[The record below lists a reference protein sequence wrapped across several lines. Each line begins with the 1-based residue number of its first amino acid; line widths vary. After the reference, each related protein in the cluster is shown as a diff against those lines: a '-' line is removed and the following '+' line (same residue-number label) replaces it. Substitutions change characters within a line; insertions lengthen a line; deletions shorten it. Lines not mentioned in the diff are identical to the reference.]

1 MGNNST
7 NTKSDEDAEA
17 MFQNATRLSNA
28 NESIMIED
36 IVHNIIMNTV
46 PMDTADGS
54 FHVLKQTMSFEDSP
68 FMTWE
73 ADHDVHTVLSP
84 RTMNMYNLKFW
95 PIALHFWHEHQ
106 FGPTRNEAM
115 ARYAIRHDHEK
126 DKNHIGIL
134 VDSTSSGNSSSSL
147 DQHSVGV
154 FDYECDTGTKLSRNE
169 WNHANG
175 KGFGA
180 TSNTQGID
188 QIHLGITTGRVDLF
202 MTKRY
207 DIQCCF
213 FP

>member
-1 MGNNST
+1 MT
-7 NTKSDEDAEA
+7 
-17 MFQNATRLSNA
+17 
-28 NESIMIED
+28 ED
-36 IVHNIIMNTV
+36 IVHNLIMNTV
-46 PMDTADGS
+46 PMDTTDGS
-54 FHVLKQTMSFEDSP
+54 LDVLRQTMSFEDSP

-73 ADHDVHTVLSP
+73 ADHDVLKNANSTFPKNYEYAQLKVLAY
-84 RTMNMYNLKFW
+84 RLAFL
-95 PIALHFWHEHQ
+95 ALHENQ
-106 FGPTRNEAM
+106 FGPARNEAM

-213 FP
+213 FPRVHAF